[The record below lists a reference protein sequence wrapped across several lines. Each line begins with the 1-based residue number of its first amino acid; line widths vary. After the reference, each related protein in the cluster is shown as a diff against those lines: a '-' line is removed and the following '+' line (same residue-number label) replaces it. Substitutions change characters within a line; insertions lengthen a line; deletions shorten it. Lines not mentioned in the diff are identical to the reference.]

1 MVCLR
6 KIEVW
11 SKISVDSGGEIMD
24 YEKIKKDANDIL
36 ANLSSEC
43 SYIEYKASASQLAKI
58 LKTICAYGNNY
69 YDNDI
74 QYIFIGVEEV
84 NDEKNK
90 AIPKLPIVGIEEGKL
105 EKCKNELNSL
115 RSYLY
120 PNVAFE
126 ILTNCF
132 ENRNYLLIV
141 VRRQTGG
148 PFMVSEKA
156 EKDKRINLKPG
167 RYVRVE
173 SDTRLARVDEEYD
186 LLRKFANYHF
196 SSLTNTDAT
205 IDDLNVD
212 FIREYL
218 AQTSNREIMDTLDK
232 TQMAKS
238 LGLLDKNDPTEKKV
252 KNYAILMFGDKPEK
266 YIEYS
271 YVEMIVDMFGTKR
284 KMEAKYFK
292 GPIWKQYHTIVN
304 YINDNYLN
312 TIVVRED
319 GEASNRKIVNFPYV
333 SIEELVANAIVH
345 NNYENKKPIQI
356 YISDRQINIVN
367 YNRPLPPLKIQ
378 DLNERTFF
386 NERDTENPEIRDM
399 FKALGIIESFGT
411 GIGEAKRALDEN
423 GSPALYYKT
432 FDMMDN
438 LTSVVIPVNEEYAKI
453 KNGTNPE
460 KNVGIESE
468 TIEIKK
474 IIMDSKYSSSTKRKI
489 IRIFEQ
495 LGSEVFGNSKVME
508 VLDCSEG
515 TATSYIKKMYN
526 ELRIIQAVE
535 GNGKGKYAFLK
546 E

>member
-1 MVCLR
+1 MQINV
-6 KIEVW
+6 VW
-11 SKISVDSGGEIMD
+11 GKISVDSGGETMD
-24 YEKIKKDANDIL
+24 YEKVKKDANDIL

-43 SYIEYKASASQLAKI
+43 SYIEYKASASQLSKI

-84 NDEKNK
+84 NDDKNK

-105 EKCKNELNSL
+105 EKCKNDINSL
-115 RSYLY
+115 RSFLY

-126 ILTNCF
+126 IIANCF

-141 VRRQTGG
+141 VCRQTGG

-173 SDTRLARVDEEYD
+173 SDTRLSRVDEEYD

-196 SSLTNTDAT
+196 SSLTNADAT
-205 IDDLNVD
+205 IDDLDVD

-252 KNYAILMFGDKPEK
+252 KNYALLMFGDKPEK
-266 YIEYS
+266 YIGYS

-333 SIEELVANAIVH
+333 AIEELIANAIVH

-356 YISDRQINIVN
+356 YISDKQINIVN

-453 KNGTNPE
+453 KNGTNPG
-460 KNVGIESE
+460 KNVGIDSE
-468 TIEIKK
+468 TLEIKK
-474 IIMDSKYSSSTKRKI
+474 KIMDSKYSSSTKRKLMLL
-489 IRIFEQ
+489 FEQ
-495 LGSEVFGNSKVME
+495 LGAEVFGNSKIVE
-508 VLDCSEG
+508 VLNCSEG
-515 TATSYIKKMYN
+515 TATSYIKKMHN
-526 ELRIIQAVE
+526 ELHIIQAVE
-535 GNGKGKYAFLK
+535 GNGKGKYTFLK
-546 E
+546 K